1 MNRRTPLLKTALA
14 VMALVV
20 LGLTQV
26 PATAADAGTGAS
38 RSWSVDPAHTKV
50 GFSVNH
56 FFTPVQG
63 AFGEPE
69 VTLVYDRLNPANSRV
84 SARIPVASIDTGNE
98 KRDAHLRSAD
108 WFEADKHPYLS
119 FDSTSVRPLGED
131 RLLATGRLT
140 IKGHTRE
147 VNLPIQIL
155 GVHQVPA
162 LMQSMMM
169 GVKEV
174 ASFRAELSI
183 DRNDY
188 GVGVGSWAGTAVVG
202 DNVEIDLLVE
212 ANHS

>member
-1 MNRRTPLLKTALA
+1 MNHRTLLLKTGLA

-20 LGLTQV
+20 LGLTQD
-26 PATAADAGTGAS
+26 PSAAAGAGTGALP
-38 RSWSVDPAHTKV
+38 SWSVDPAHTKV

-63 AFGEPE
+63 VFGEPE
-69 VTLVYDRLNPANSRV
+69 VTLVYDRQNPANSRV

-98 KRDAHLRSAD
+98 KRDAHLRSGD

-147 VNLPIQIL
+147 VTLPIQIL
-155 GVHQVPA
+155 GVQQVPEP
-162 LMQSMMM
+162 MQAMMM

-174 ASFRAELSI
+174 ASFRAALSI